1 MSQGGTKKSKVL
13 SVSFSDLKNWSV
25 SSQFIIDWKWPENDI
40 RPLGN
45 ILQRRSEASLDTLTE
60 DTVVT
65 LLTIRFDGSIEP
77 RDPVAI
83 KDVKGKLFRVYPGD
97 VVFSKI
103 DVRNGAI
110 GLAPDG
116 IGCMCVTTEF
126 PVYSVNTKEAAPGYV
141 KLLFRTQSFMAIL
154 NSMISG
160 ASGRKRIQPSQ
171 LEGVVVPIPA
181 KALQKKIERHW
192 AEAQENLVKAEVAL
206 GQLVSKLHLYLC
218 SRTNEFELVARS
230 RVFVA
235 NYSKSRQ
242 WDLKAGRAAAFI
254 KSNPSFIKLGDFT
267 EECTKSIRP
276 WENPEEDWPVY
287 GVNNKTG
294 VFFNANQLGKEFN
307 APYKIIKKDWFFH
320 NPTRANVGSIGIV
333 NEVPEN
339 AVTSP
344 EYQVWK
350 LTQGLLPDFMS
361 LMTRTDYFLTLVS
374 FNRVGGVKQRM
385 YYSNLAEIRLP
396 NITIDMQRKYIKK
409 RETIMK
415 EIVSANEKVIIRR
428 HDVEKMI
435 LGEIAIDKSS

>member
-1 MSQGGTKKSKVL
+1 MSKKPSGKLKAL
-13 SVSFSDLKNWSV
+13 SASFSDLKNWSV
-25 SSQFIIDWKWPENDI
+25 SSQFTIDWQWPENDI
-40 RPLGN
+40 RPLGQV
-45 ILQRRSEASLDTLTE
+45 LQRRSEASLDTLTA

-126 PVYSVNTKEAAPGYV
+126 PVYSVNTKEATSGYV
-141 KLLFRTQSFMAIL
+141 KLLFRTQAFMAIL

-181 KALQKKIERHW
+181 KSLQKKIERHW
-192 AEAQENLVKAEVAL
+192 LDAREKQIRANSAL
-206 GQLVSKLHLYLC
+206 GQLVSKLNLYLC
-218 SRTNEFELVARS
+218 SQTNEFELVTRS

-235 NYSKSRQ
+235 NYSKSQQ

-267 EECTKSIRP
+267 EECTETVRP
-276 WENPEEDWPVY
+276 WEKADADWPIY

-294 VFFNANQLGKEFN
+294 VFFNTNQLGREFN
-307 APYKIIKKDWFFH
+307 APYKIIKRHWFFH

-333 NEVPEN
+333 NEVPGN

-350 LTQGLLPDFMS
+350 LTEGLLPDFMS
-361 LMTRTDYFLTLVS
+361 LMTRTDYFLALVS

-396 NITIDMQRKYIKK
+396 SISIDIQKKYIKK
-409 RETIMK
+409 RESIMK
-415 EIVSANEKVIIRR
+415 EIVSSNEKVIIRR
-428 HDVEKMI
+428 RDVEKMI
-435 LGEIAIDKSS
+435 LGKLAIEK